1 MLRRKLF
8 RELRLNA
15 GQFVTIFLMVMI
27 AALAFSGVHAYM
39 DGMEDS
45 ASAYYEENNLED
57 LWITGEN
64 FSKEDLEAVRN
75 VPNVADAERLLAFQ
89 CTWIRDE
96 GDVTI
101 ETNFIE
107 SNDISRFY
115 VFEGEGFD
123 PEKSG
128 LWLDYY
134 LARNLGVK
142 TGDEIPLSYGG
153 YTFTEKVNGLIGT
166 PDHVYAVKDASVIF
180 TNHTDFGFAY
190 LSYREFPKEFMY
202 DQILK
207 SDEFSEIL
215 SKRKLIRAGWKLA
228 KAAGNTPQQ
237 FLETFGGIPEAE
249 TEDASEE
256 TEKDPERTAGFD
268 LSQADL
274 DTALDLAD
282 AIADGTAS
290 AEQKEQFF
298 AALDPSFDTAEFRV
312 FPQIIVDV
320 EDTDRLQETSLALEE
335 ACGGVLAVT
344 GRNMNVSWAAYQS
357 EVEEGQT
364 YSVIFTGMFLLIAVL
379 SVVTTMNRFV
389 RRQRTQIGTLKALGY
404 RNRRIILHYVGFGFW
419 TGLLGVIIG
428 TIAGSLTI
436 GRLFLSEQM
445 DMFLVPESS
454 ISLRPV
460 VWLADIAI
468 LAAITLV
475 TYLSCRKILQEPAA
489 QALRV
494 ERPKMKIREN
504 AGGKAGLLKNASFAV
519 KWNLRDI
526 RRNRMRSVM
535 AVAGIA
541 GSCLLIV
548 AAFGMRDSLQN
559 YLRWE
564 FGGILHFRYQLALSS
579 ECSPEQVEE
588 LVQTYHG
595 KTSQTLPVE
604 IYDSEGSKE
613 TNTAIVNDAPD
624 MLRLSDHDR
633 NYFEPEDDGVYIT
646 EKLSETIGL
655 KAGDTL
661 RWRILGQ
668 DEWNETPI
676 AGLNRDPQNQN
687 MCMSRAFYETL
698 GKEYT
703 ADHVYTDEDLS
714 GISELPG
721 VETISSVEDL
731 AGQMN
736 SMLSVMNAFIGILVA
751 VSAILGFVII
761 YNLGILSLSEKNYQF
776 ATLKVLGFRFRAIRK
791 IFVMQNIWLTVIS
804 VIIGLP
810 AGYLMTDYIFKE
822 AIGDQYDFF
831 AMIEPGT
838 YGIALAGTLIISLA
852 SSWYLAEKLKKIDMV
867 TSLKANE

>member
-1 MLRRKLF
+1 MLRKKLF

-15 GQFVTIFLMVMI
+15 GQFITIFLMVMI

-45 ASAYYEENNLED
+45 ADAFYEANNLED

-64 FSKEDLEAVRN
+64 FSKEDLEAVKE
-75 VPNVADAERLLAFQ
+75 VPNVAGAERALAFQ

-107 SNDISRFY
+107 ANDISRFY
-115 VFEGEGFD
+115 VFGGEAFD
-123 PEKSG
+123 PETGG

-134 LARNLGVK
+134 LAKNLGVK
-142 TGDEIPLSYGG
+142 VGDEIPLSYGG
-153 YTFTEKVNGLIGT
+153 YVFTEKVNGLIGT
-166 PDHVYAVKDASVIF
+166 PDHVYCVKDPSVIF

-207 SDEFSEIL
+207 SDEFSQLL
-215 SKRKLIRAGWKLA
+215 SKRNLIRAGWKIA
-228 KAAGNTPQQ
+228 KAAGKTPEQ
-237 FLETFGGIPEAE
+237 FLETFAGTQE
-249 TEDASEE
+249 EDAEDAE
-256 TEKDPERTAGFD
+256 NFN

-274 DTALDLAD
+274 DTALELAD
-282 AIADGTAS
+282 VIADGEAS
-290 AEQKEQFF
+290 PEQKEQFF
-298 AALDPSFDTAEFRV
+298 AALDPSFDVTEFCV
-312 FPQIIVDV
+312 FPQILVDV
-320 EDTDRLQETSLALEE
+320 EDTDRLQETSLALES
-335 ACGGVLAVT
+335 ACKGVLAVT
-344 GRNMNVSWAAYQS
+344 GRSINVSWAAYQS
-357 EVEEGQT
+357 EVEEGKT
-364 YSVIFTGMFLLIAVL
+364 YSVMFTGMFLLIAIL

-419 TGLLGVIIG
+419 TGLLGVVIG
-428 TIAGSLTI
+428 TIAGCLLI
-436 GRLFLSEQM
+436 GNVFLAKQM
-445 DMFLVPESS
+445 DMFIMPEAR

-468 LAAITLV
+468 IAAITLV

-494 ERPKMKIREN
+494 ERPKVKVREN
-504 AGGKAGLLKNASFAV
+504 AGRSKGILKNASFSV

-526 RRNRMRSVM
+526 RRNRMRSLM

-548 AAFGMRDSLQN
+548 AAFGMRDSLRN

-579 ECSPEQVEE
+579 DCSTEQLED
-588 LVQTYHG
+588 LVQTYNG
-595 KTSQTLPVE
+595 KTSQTLPIE
-604 IYDSEGSKE
+604 LYDSEGAKE
-613 TNTAIVNDAPD
+613 TNTAVVNDALG
-624 MLRLSDHDR
+624 MLRLSDHNR
-633 NYFEPEDDGVYIT
+633 HYFEPEDDGVYLT
-646 EKLSETIGL
+646 EKLSETTGL
-655 KAGDTL
+655 KPGDTVK
-661 RWRILGQ
+661 WRILGQ
-668 DEWNETPI
+668 DDWNETVI

-687 MCMSRAFYETL
+687 MNMSRAFYETL

-804 VIIGLP
+804 VILGLP

-831 AMIEPGT
+831 AMIEPKT
-838 YGIALAGTLIISLA
+838 YGIALVGTLVISLA
-852 SSWYLAEKLKKIDMV
+852 SSWYLAGKLKKIDMV
-867 TSLKANE
+867 SSLKANE

>member
-1 MLRRKLF
+1 MLRKKLF
-8 RELRLNA
+8 RELRMNA
-15 GQFVTIFLMVMI
+15 GEFMTIFLMVMI

-45 ASAYYEENNLED
+45 ANAYYGKYNLED
-57 LWITGEN
+57 LWLTGEN
-64 FSKEDLEAVRN
+64 FSREDLEAVKA
-75 VPNVADAERLLAFQ
+75 VPNVAGAERVLSFQ
-89 CTWIRDE
+89 CTWIRGE

-107 SNDISRFY
+107 TNEISRFY
-115 VFEGEGFD
+115 VKEGEGFD

-134 LARNLGVK
+134 LADHLGVK
-142 TGDEIPLSYGG
+142 VGDEIPLSYGG
-153 YTFTEKVNGLIGT
+153 YTFTEKVNGLIAT
-166 PDHVYAVKDASVIF
+166 PDHVYSVKDPSVIF
-180 TNHTDFGFAY
+180 TNHTDYGFAY
-190 LSYREFPKEFMY
+190 LSYREFPKEVMF

-207 SDEFSEIL
+207 SAEFSELL
-215 SKRKLIRAGWKLA
+215 SKRGLIRAGWKIA
-228 KAAGNTPQQ
+228 KAAGKTPAQ
-237 FLETFGGIPEAE
+237 FLETL
-249 TEDASEE
+249 TESSGPDSGDASESMGE
-256 TEKDPERTAGFD
+256 FD

-282 AIADGTAS
+282 VIAAGEAS
-290 AEQKEQFF
+290 AEQKAQFF
-298 AALDPSFDTAEFRV
+298 AALDPSFSTDEYCV
-312 FPQIIVDV
+312 FPQILVDC
-320 EDTDRLQETSLALEE
+320 EDTDKLQETSLALEN
-335 ACGGVLAVT
+335 ACDGVMAVT
-344 GRNMNVSWAAYQS
+344 GRSVNVSWAAYQS

-364 YSVIFTGMFLLIAVL
+364 YSMMFTGMFLLIAVL

-419 TGLLGVIIG
+419 TGLLGVVTG
-428 TIAGSLTI
+428 TIAGSLSI
-436 GRLFLSEQM
+436 GNVFLAEQM
-445 DMFLVPESS
+445 DMFIVPEYSL
-454 ISLRPV
+454 SLRPV
-460 VWLADIAI
+460 IFLADIGI
-468 LAAITLV
+468 IAAITLV
-475 TYLSCRKILQEPAA
+475 TYLSCRKILREPAA

-494 ERPKMKIREN
+494 ERPKVKVRKN
-504 AGGKAGLLKNASFAV
+504 AGTAPGILKNASFAV

-526 RRNRMRSVM
+526 RRNRMRSLM

-564 FGGILHFRYQLALSS
+564 FGGILHFRYQLALGSD
-579 ECSPEQVEE
+579 CTEE
-588 LVQTYHG
+588 ELNDLVQTYNG
-595 KTSQTLPVE
+595 KTSQTLPIE
-604 IYDSEGSKE
+604 LYDSKGAKQ
-613 TNTAIVNDAPD
+613 TNTAVVNDAAD
-624 MLRLSDHDR
+624 MLRFSDHDR
-633 NYFEPEDDGVYIT
+633 NYFTPEDDGIYIT
-646 EKLSETIGL
+646 EKLSALTGL
-655 KAGDTL
+655 AEGGTV

-668 DEWNETPI
+668 DEWHESLIT
-676 AGLNRDPQNQN
+676 GVNRDPQNQN
-687 MCMSRAFYETL
+687 MNMSRAFYESL
-698 GKEYT
+698 GLEYR
-703 ADHVYTDEDLS
+703 ADHVYTNEDLS

-731 AGQMN
+731 AAQMD

-761 YNLGILSLSEKNYQF
+761 YNLGILSLAEKNYQF

-791 IFVMQNIWLTVIS
+791 IFVMQNIWLTVIA
-804 VIIGLP
+804 VILGLP

-831 AMIEPGT
+831 AMIEPKT
-838 YGIALAGTLIISLA
+838 YVIAMAGTLIIALA
-852 SSWYLAEKLKKIDMV
+852 SSWYLAGKLKKIDMV

>member
-1 MLRRKLF
+1 MLRKKLF

-15 GQFVTIFLMVMI
+15 GQFITIFLMVMI

-45 ASAYYEENNLED
+45 ADAYYEANNLED

-64 FSKEDLEAVRN
+64 FSKEDLEAVKA
-75 VPNVADAERLLAFQ
+75 VPNVAGAERALAFQ

-107 SNDISRFY
+107 ANDISRFY
-115 VFEGEGFD
+115 VFEGEAFD
-123 PEKSG
+123 PETGG

-134 LARNLGVK
+134 LAQYLGVK
-142 TGDEIPLSYGG
+142 VGDEIPLSYGG
-153 YTFTEKVNGLIGT
+153 YVFTEKVNGLIGT
-166 PDHVYAVKDASVIF
+166 PDHVYSVKDPSVIF
-180 TNHTDFGFAY
+180 TNHTDYGFAY

-207 SDEFSEIL
+207 SDEFSQLL
-215 SKRKLIRAGWKLA
+215 SKRNLIRAGWKIA
-228 KAAGNTPQQ
+228 KAAGKTPVQ
-237 FLETFGGIPEAE
+237 FLETFAGTSE
-249 TEDASEE
+249 EDAEGAES
-256 TEKDPERTAGFD
+256 FD

-282 AIADGTAS
+282 VIADGEAS
-290 AEQKEQFF
+290 SEQKEMFF
-298 AALDPSFDTAEFRV
+298 TALDPSFDVTEFCI
-312 FPQIIVDV
+312 FPQILVDV
-320 EDTDRLQETSLALEE
+320 EDTDRLQETSLALES
-335 ACGGVLAVT
+335 ACDGVLAVT
-344 GRNMNVSWAAYQS
+344 GRSVNVSWASYQS
-357 EVEEGQT
+357 EVEEGKT
-364 YSVIFTGMFLLIAVL
+364 YSVMFTGMFLLIAVL

-419 TGLLGVIIG
+419 TGLLGVVAG
-428 TIAGSLTI
+428 TIAGCLSI
-436 GRLFLSEQM
+436 GKVFLAKQM
-445 DMFLVPESS
+445 DMFLVPEAR

-460 VWLADIAI
+460 VWLAGAAI
-468 LAAITLV
+468 IAAITLV

-494 ERPKMKIREN
+494 ERPKVKVREN
-504 AGGKAGLLKNASFAV
+504 QGRSMGILKNASFSV

-526 RRNRMRSVM
+526 RRNRMRSLM

-548 AAFGMRDSLQN
+548 AAFGMRDSLRN

-579 ECSPEQVEE
+579 DCGPEQLED
-588 LVQTYHG
+588 LVQTYNG
-595 KTSQTLPVE
+595 KTSQTLPIE
-604 IYDSEGSKE
+604 FYDSEGAKE
-613 TNTAIVNDAPD
+613 TNTAVVNDAPG
-624 MLRLSDHDR
+624 MLRLSDHNRD
-633 NYFEPEDDGVYIT
+633 YFEPEDDGVYLT
-646 EKLSETIGL
+646 EKLASATGL
-655 KAGDTL
+655 KTGDTIK
-661 RWRILGQ
+661 WRILGE
-668 DEWNETPI
+668 DEWNETVI

-687 MCMSRAFYETL
+687 MNMSRAFYESL
-698 GKEYT
+698 GKEYA

-736 SMLSVMNAFIGILVA
+736 SMLSVMDAFIGILVV

-791 IFVMQNIWLTVIS
+791 IFVMQNIWLTVVS
-804 VIIGLP
+804 VVLGLP
-810 AGYLMTDYIFKE
+810 AGYFMTDYIFKE

-831 AMIEPGT
+831 AMIEPKT
-838 YGIALAGTLIISLA
+838 YVIALAGTLIISLA
-852 SSWYLAEKLKKIDMV
+852 SSWYLAGKLKKIDMV
-867 TSLKANE
+867 SSLKANE